1 MAVDKVE
8 DVAADATNDVV
19 KDDRGVQMR
28 DPRDEIFV
36 QERPWGQ
43 FEQFVSNERV
53 TVKIITVQPG
63 HRLSLQTH
71 ENRGEFWQVLD
82 GPIEVTVG
90 EQTWSAQPGEKVW
103 VPQGAVHR
111 MANQGDAPGRLLEV
125 AFGDFD
131 EADIVRLQDDYAR

>member
-1 MAVDKVE
+1 M
-8 DVAADATNDVV
+8 NDML
-19 KDDRGVQMR
+19 KNDRGVQMR

-71 ENRGEFWQVLD
+71 DNRGEFWQVLD

-90 EQTWSAQPGEKVW
+90 WNDSAPRRTQRRALGLAPCVGARGTSAAAWSRWWP
-103 VPQGAVHR
+103 R
-111 MANQGDAPGRLLEV
+111 
-125 AFGDFD
+125 
-131 EADIVRLQDDYAR
+131 